1 MAIIVLICTAKMS
14 RYSKEN
20 YFNANLDFHSP
31 VARKKIMP
39 INQSGERKLNID
51 SLIYRENIF

>member
-1 MAIIVLICTAKMS
+1 MTKMS

-31 VARKKIMP
+31 VAREKITP
-39 INQSGERKLNID
+39 INQSGKRKLSID